1 MPSPQ
6 NVRSKKAGTI
16 KRKFRKLNS
25 DLWGLDAMMNQIDK
39 AALERAIELYRA
51 GSRTQRQ
58 RIDAQLAKG
67 DDWEDVATYCA
78 FHMQM
83 ENLRLPPWQRRLAR
97 SAPGNMASVLADP
110 DSQRGYRSAALLRQ
124 RMERC
129 GVSRWHPNP
138 VAACEAAERRTA
150 T

>member
-1 MPSPQ
+1 
-6 NVRSKKAGTI
+6 
-16 KRKFRKLNS
+16 
-25 DLWGLDAMMNQIDK
+25 MMNQIDK

-83 ENLRLPPWQRRLAR
+83 ENLRLPPWQ
-97 SAPGNMASVLADP
+97 PPPCNIGNNNMASALNEQDP
-110 DSQRGYRSAALLRQ
+110 QRGYRSAALLRQ
-124 RMERC
+124 RMQRC
-129 GVSRWHPNP
+129 NVSRWHPDP
-138 VAACEAAERRTA
+138 ARECERVEAEQR
-150 T
+150 